1 MKEFTTKELILGI
14 LLIPVMAAF
23 ILSGMAIAN
32 EAATRQAVTIFTT
45 STIAGIIL
53 ILMIRHE
60 GRRFYE

>member
-1 MKEFTTKELILGI
+1 MRGLTTKEIICGI

-32 EAATRQAVTIFTT
+32 EDATRQAVTVFTT

-53 ILMIRHE
+53 VLLIRHE
-60 GRRFYE
+60 GRRI

>member
-32 EAATRQAVTIFTT
+32 EEATRQAVTIFTT
-45 STIAGIIL
+45 STIGLIIL
-53 ILMIRHE
+53 IMLIRHE
-60 GRRFYE
+60 GRRI

>member
-1 MKEFTTKELILGI
+1 MRGLTTKEIICGI

-32 EAATRQAVTIFTT
+32 EEATRQAVTIFTT

-53 ILMIRHE
+53 VLLIRHE
-60 GRRFYE
+60 GRRI